1 MAASP
6 HEAAFPRRGLQ
17 DSFSIISNS
26 YYNLC
31 YVESVEPD
39 WPTALREGEV
49 GPKNGHHYK
58 NTYPRPSTSSA
69 TVLSCQGCTYE
80 QIRVPMIII
89 SDHDIEDGE
98 QLAHTGSEGHLLGLA
113 SGTQT
118 LVEGSNHRVEA
129 GGYESGHEES
139 GPYLSTAAPDGSL
152 TPQGPAVSIEGSHS
166 NQSCDLTAVEGPQL
180 RQVGQEGGAKYR
192 APPPEY
198 SAASRLWLSR
208 GDWNR

>member
-1 MAASP
+1 
-6 HEAAFPRRGLQ
+6 
-17 DSFSIISNS
+17 
-26 YYNLC
+26 
-31 YVESVEPD
+31 
-39 WPTALREGEV
+39 
-49 GPKNGHHYK
+49 
-58 NTYPRPSTSSA
+58 
-69 TVLSCQGCTYE
+69 
-80 QIRVPMIII
+80 MIII

-192 APPPEY
+192 AHPRSTPQQVVFGSPEGTGTDEVGAVPQATPRAV
-198 SAASRLWLSR
+198 SLLAQCHCGKDVASDYMELVAGVQS
-208 GDWNR
+208 